1 MRKLFRGIWNV
12 ITFPFRALWWIV
24 SLPFQLGK
32 KISNFLTQEP
42 SERPIGD
49 VFVSLTENKD
59 ARAELIQEIEAFRKH
74 LLRSVLWLALG
85 IIVSAVFTQPISQ
98 ILIEPLKTN
107 SELIAI
113 ELTSIEVT
121 ESLNVFMRIV
131 LLGGLTLVFPIIA
144 LEFWLF
150 AAPGLKPPAKKK
162 SLLGIPFATIL
173 FIGGVVFSYYILV
186 PSALVAMRLLN
197 DFFGWNTQW
206 TPDSYF
212 RFCTG
217 LLLWMGIGFEFPI
230 VIWILTGLGIV
241 KPETLKEQWRLAIV
255 IIAVL
260 AAMITPTV
268 DPVTMTL
275 VMGPLIVLYF
285 ISIGLSYMAYRKKN
299 TESGMQ
305 VSK

>member
-1 MRKLFRGIWNV
+1 MRRFLRGLWLV
-12 ITFPFRALWWIV
+12 IIFPFRALWWIIG
-24 SLPFQLGK
+24 LPFQLGK
-32 KISNFLTQEP
+32 RVNHFLNQEP
-42 SERPIGD
+42 SERPIGE
-49 VFVSLTENKD
+49 VFISLTENKD
-59 ARAELIQEIEAFRKH
+59 ARVELIQEIEAFRKH
-74 LLRSVLWLALG
+74 ILRSVGWLALG
-85 IIVSAVFTQPISQ
+85 IIVSAVFTQHLSQ
-98 ILIEPLKTN
+98 ILIEPLRTN
-107 SELIAI
+107 SELAAI

-121 ESLNVFMRIV
+121 ESLSVFMRIV
-131 LLGGLTLVFPIIA
+131 LLSGLTLVLPIIA
-144 LEFWLF
+144 FEFWLF

-162 SLLGIPFATIL
+162 SMLGIPFATLL

-230 VIWILTGLGIV
+230 IIWILTGLGIV
-241 KPETLKEQWRLAIV
+241 KPDTLKEQWRLAIV

-268 DPVTMTL
+268 DPVTMAL

-299 TESGMQ
+299 SESETQ
-305 VSK
+305 VST